1 MPDALGAPAPPPDA
15 RLLALE
21 PDVGLRTLI
30 PVGEPL
36 QQIIFEFELRVTQP
50 MGMWVDITEA
60 PLLSSHCDVF
70 ILGADSFLVGLNL
83 VC

>member
-36 QQIIFEFELRVTQP
+36 QY
-50 MGMWVDITEA
+50 GY
-60 PLLSSHCDVF
+60 
-70 ILGADSFLVGLNL
+70 FLVYASPTQQEWS
-83 VC
+83 

>member
-1 MPDALGAPAPPPDA
+1 MLKSCWPSMPDALGAPAPPPDA

-50 MGMWVDITEA
+50 MGM
-60 PLLSSHCDVF
+60 
-70 ILGADSFLVGLNL
+70 
-83 VC
+83 

>member
-50 MGMWVDITEA
+50 MGM
-60 PLLSSHCDVF
+60 
-70 ILGADSFLVGLNL
+70 
-83 VC
+83 